1 MDKVKKYNWVITSY
15 TEEQVIKFE
24 QGSFYTGDVNIE
36 YVKASKY
43 PSGIAL
49 SQEDIDK
56 LDNGESIEVETK
68 YIKTFIITKDD

>member
-36 YVKASKY
+36 YVKSSKY